1 MADSYIC
8 SVQYWVKHLKGGR
21 KDITKFPHS
30 GQPGTATMEGKRQR
44 ANMLISG
51 D

>member
-8 SVQYWVKHLKGGR
+8 SVQYWVKHLKGGS
-21 KDITKFPHS
+21 KDIAKLPHS
-30 GQPGTATMEGKRQR
+30 GQPGTTTMEGNGQK
-44 ANMLISG
+44 ANMLISV